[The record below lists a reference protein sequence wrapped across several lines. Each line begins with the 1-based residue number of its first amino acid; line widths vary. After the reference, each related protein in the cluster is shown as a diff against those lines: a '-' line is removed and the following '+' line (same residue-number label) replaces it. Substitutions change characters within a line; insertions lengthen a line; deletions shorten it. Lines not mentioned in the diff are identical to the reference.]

1 MDYDRQE
8 ILDKAAMAYEH
19 AETTIMA
26 MDGVFHN
33 ITGHDYD
40 AGLTLAQ
47 FDMILQG
54 VLLSVA
60 CADGTFDPVEQDFI
74 KQFAMHG
81 DLLEYIKQNSEI
93 SVDLTWDI
101 IASLPE
107 DLCSTLIE
115 ILPQVL
121 DEQCSSFVYPLA
133 AVDFSYSQYGGV
145 ETTPG
150 DFLRSIE
157 SDMIK
162 IAGLLAFVDSEGTE
176 DEICAAVAMIYELE
190 GKHWRELLSGRSLGP
205 GQYPNSS
212 IQ

>member
-162 IAGLLAFVDSEGTE
+162 IAGLLAFVDEEGTE